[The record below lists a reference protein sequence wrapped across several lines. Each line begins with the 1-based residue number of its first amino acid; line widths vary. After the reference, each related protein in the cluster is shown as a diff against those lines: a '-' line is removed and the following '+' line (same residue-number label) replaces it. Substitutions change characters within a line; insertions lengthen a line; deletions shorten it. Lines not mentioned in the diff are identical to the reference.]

1 MKIYAND
8 LNGMKAEIQAELKNH
23 IIPFWEKLKDNDF
36 GGFYGLLDY
45 NLNLDKKAP
54 KGCILNS
61 RILWFFSNAYKLLE
75 DKELALCANHAW
87 NFLNNYCMDKE
98 NGGIFWSLNYDGS
111 VLDSTKH
118 TYNQAFALYAL
129 SSFYEIT
136 KNKDVIKTAESLFN
150 TIEEKCCDAKGYLE
164 AFTKDFKPESNE
176 KLSENG
182 VLASRTMNT
191 TLHVLEA
198 YTEYYR
204 VTKNAKAKERLIY
217 ILNLVADKIW
227 DADNR
232 RQKVFM
238 DDDYNSIIDLYSYGH
253 DIESSWLIDRAL
265 EVLNVEELTQKLTPI
280 TKAMAEHTF
289 EVAYKN
295 HSMMNECEK
304 GVDNEKR
311 VWWIQAETVVGFMN
325 EFQKSG
331 DEKFLRASLDVWEYI
346 KKFIIDKREGSEWF
360 WAVDKDGNPD
370 KSLEIVEPWKCPY
383 HNGRMCFEIINRIK

>member
-227 DADNR
+227 NADNR

>member
-227 DADNR
+227 NADNR

-360 WAVDKDGNPD
+360 WAVDKAGNPD

>member
-176 KLSENG
+176 QLSENG

-227 DADNR
+227 NADNR

>member
-227 DADNR
+227 NADNR

-360 WAVDKDGNPD
+360 WTVDKDGNPD

>member
-36 GGFYGLLDY
+36 GGFNGLLDY

-164 AFTKDFKPESNE
+164 AFTKDFNFQKMASPEGFEPSTARLE
-176 KLSENG
+176 G
-182 VLASRTMNT
+182 VC
-191 TLHVLEA
+191 
-198 YTEYYR
+198 
-204 VTKNAKAKERLIY
+204 
-217 ILNLVADKIW
+217 
-227 DADNR
+227 
-232 RQKVFM
+232 
-238 DDDYNSIIDLYSYGH
+238 SIQLSYG
-253 DIESSWLIDRAL
+253 DISK
-265 EVLNVEELTQKLTPI
+265 T
-280 TKAMAEHTF
+280 
-289 EVAYKN
+289 
-295 HSMMNECEK
+295 
-304 GVDNEKR
+304 
-311 VWWIQAETVVGFMN
+311 
-325 EFQKSG
+325 
-331 DEKFLRASLDVWEYI
+331 
-346 KKFIIDKREGSEWF
+346 DK
-360 WAVDKDGNPD
+360 
-370 KSLEIVEPWKCPY
+370 
-383 HNGRMCFEIINRIK
+383 

>member
-136 KNKDVIKTAESLFN
+136 KNKDALKTAESLFN
-150 TIEEKCCDAKGYLE
+150 IIEEKCCDAKGYLE

>member
-136 KNKDVIKTAESLFN
+136 KNKDALKTAESLFN
-150 TIEEKCCDAKGYLE
+150 IIEEKCCDAKGYLE

-204 VTKNAKAKERLIY
+204 VTKNAKAK
-217 ILNLVADKIW
+217 
-227 DADNR
+227 
-232 RQKVFM
+232 
-238 DDDYNSIIDLYSYGH
+238 
-253 DIESSWLIDRAL
+253 
-265 EVLNVEELTQKLTPI
+265 
-280 TKAMAEHTF
+280 
-289 EVAYKN
+289 
-295 HSMMNECEK
+295 
-304 GVDNEKR
+304 
-311 VWWIQAETVVGFMN
+311 
-325 EFQKSG
+325 
-331 DEKFLRASLDVWEYI
+331 
-346 KKFIIDKREGSEWF
+346 
-360 WAVDKDGNPD
+360 
-370 KSLEIVEPWKCPY
+370 
-383 HNGRMCFEIINRIK
+383 